1 VTADGPTQAA
11 TGVGERSPS
20 AGWEPTG
27 GVGAPRD
34 GGDEGCASVEHTVD
48 ERRLRAFAAG
58 VGDVSAPLFD
68 LDSPDGIVAHPI
80 FPVVLEWPLVV
91 AGPPGLRLD
100 DDAVHAGLHVS
111 HEIAWHRP
119 IRPGDTLRTT
129 GRIETLEG
137 RSAGLLAV
145 FALLTTGLD
154 GEPVVE
160 SRQGILYRG
169 STLDDAVGGSTAGAA
184 QRPARTEPDG
194 SPSRPADGLR
204 PARTTPDGSSSRPDD
219 PAMPAEP
226 TDDVGAFR
234 VEEADAVVYSE
245 CSGIWNP
252 IHTDPRAARLAGLPR
267 PVLHGTAT
275 LARVVSALVEARLEG
290 DPTRVA
296 RLGCRFT
303 APIYPGDR
311 ATVAATDPRSPSGG
325 RHALTFTAR
334 KDDGTVILDAGFIEL
349 T

>member
-1 VTADGPTQAA
+1 MAA
-11 TGVGERSPS
+11 RVETTTVGGEDL
-20 AGWEPTG
+20 T
-27 GVGAPRD
+27 
-34 GGDEGCASVEHTVD
+34 SVERTVD
-48 ERRLRAFAAG
+48 ERGLRAFAAG

-80 FPVVLEWPLVV
+80 FPVVIEWPLVV
-91 AGPPGLRLD
+91 AGPPGLGLD

-111 HEIAWHRP
+111 HEITWHRP
-119 IRPGDTLRTT
+119 IRPGDRLRTT
-129 GRIETLEG
+129 GRIDTLEQ

-145 FALLTTGLD
+145 FVLLTTGLG

-169 STLDDAVGGSTAGAA
+169 STLDDAAGAPSQPPGA
-184 QRPARTEPDG
+184 ATGSADERPGAEAR
-194 SPSRPADGLR
+194 R
-204 PARTTPDGSSSRPDD
+204 TPDPEEQTA
-219 PAMPAEP
+219 PTEP

-303 APIYPGDR
+303 APLYPGDR

-325 RHALTFTAR
+325 HHALTFTAR
-334 KDDGTVILDAGFIEL
+334 KDDGTVILDDGFIEL

>member
-1 VTADGPTQAA
+1 MAGVRIEGATAGD
-11 TGVGERSPS
+11 
-20 AGWEPTG
+20 AG
-27 GVGAPRD
+27 AI
-34 GGDEGCASVEHTVD
+34 SVEHTVD

-58 VGDVSAPLFD
+58 IGDLSSPLFD
-68 LDSPDGIVAHPI
+68 LDSPDGIVAHPV

-91 AGPPGLRLD
+91 AGPPGLGLD

-111 HEIAWHRP
+111 HEMTWRRP
-119 IRPGDTLRTT
+119 IRPGDALRTT
-129 GRIETLEG
+129 GRVETLEQ

-145 FALLTTGLD
+145 FALDTTGAD
-154 GEPVVE
+154 GERVVE

-169 STLDDAVGGSTAGAA
+169 SSLDDVG
-184 QRPARTEPDG
+184 DG
-194 SPSRPADGLR
+194 SPAVATPRPAD
-204 PARTTPDGSSSRPDD
+204 PA
-219 PAMPAEP
+219 APAEP
-226 TDDVGAFR
+226 LDDLAAFR

-290 DPTRVA
+290 DPTRIA

-311 ATVAATDPRSPSGG
+311 ATVSATDFRSLPCGG
-325 RHALTFTAR
+325 QSLAFIAR
-334 KDDGTVILDAGFIEL
+334 KDDGTAILDDGVIEVV
-349 T
+349 

>member
-1 VTADGPTQAA
+1 MAGARAEGATADD
-11 TGVGERSPS
+11 
-20 AGWEPTG
+20 AGL
-27 GVGAPRD
+27 VA
-34 GGDEGCASVEHTVD
+34 VEHTVD

-58 VGDVSAPLFD
+58 VGDFSAPLFD
-68 LDSPDGIVAHPI
+68 LDSPDGIVAHPV
-80 FPVVLEWPLVV
+80 FPVVIEWPLVV
-91 AGPPGLRLD
+91 AGPPGLGLD

-119 IRPGDTLRTT
+119 IRPGDALRTS
-129 GRIETLEG
+129 GRIETLEQ
-137 RSAGLLAV
+137 RSAGLLALFV
-145 FALLTTGLD
+145 LATTDATG
-154 GEPVVE
+154 GPVVE

-169 STLDDAVGGSTAGAA
+169 STLDDAG
-184 QRPARTEPDG
+184 DG
-194 SPSRPADGLR
+194 SPAGATPRPAPPAPEASAPR
-204 PARTTPDGSSSRPDD
+204 PPRLVN
-219 PAMPAEP
+219 PAEP
-226 TDDVGAFR
+226 ADPSEATERFDDLATFR

-252 IHTDPRAARLAGLPR
+252 IHTDPRVARLAGLPR

-275 LARVVSALVEARLEG
+275 LARVVSALVEGRLEG

-311 ATVAATDPRSPSGG
+311 ATVAATDPHRLPGAAHSL
-325 RHALTFTAR
+325 AFTAR
-334 KDDGTVILDAGFIEL
+334 KDDGTAILDAGFIEL

>member
-1 VTADGPTQAA
+1 MAA
-11 TGVGERSPS
+11 RVETTTVGGEDLTG
-20 AGWEPTG
+20 
-27 GVGAPRD
+27 
-34 GGDEGCASVEHTVD
+34 VEHTVD

-58 VGDVSAPLFD
+58 VGDISAPLFD

-91 AGPPGLRLD
+91 AGPLGLGLD

-129 GRIETLEG
+129 GRIETLEQ

-145 FALLTTGLD
+145 FALVTAGLD

-169 STLDDAVGGSTAGAA
+169 STLDDAGDVLTAAPA
-184 QRPARTEPDG
+184 PRPARPGSDG
-194 SPSRPADGLR
+194 STPRAARPAD
-204 PARTTPDGSSSRPDD
+204 PA
-219 PAMPAEP
+219 APAEP
-226 TDDVGAFR
+226 TDGVGAFR

-303 APIYPGDR
+303 APLYPGDR
-311 ATVAATDPRSPSGG
+311 ATVAATDPRSPTGGG
-325 RHALTFTAR
+325 RSLTFTAR
-334 KDDGTVILDAGFIEL
+334 KDDGTVILDDGFIEL

>member
-1 VTADGPTQAA
+1 MDGAVDDAALGSAREDAAAASGEAAGEGAAADGAGTAA
-11 TGVGERSPS
+11 
-20 AGWEPTG
+20 
-27 GVGAPRD
+27 
-34 GGDEGCASVEHTVD
+34 VEHTVD

-58 VGDVSAPLFD
+58 VGDLSAPLFD
-68 LDSPDGIVAHPI
+68 LDSPDGIVAHPV

-91 AGPPGLRLD
+91 AGPSGLGLD

-129 GRIETLEG
+129 GRVETLEQ

-145 FALLTTGLD
+145 FALLTTVLD

-169 STLDDAVGGSTAGAA
+169 STLEDADDVSTADSAP
-184 QRPARTEPDG
+184 RPDRTAPKR
-194 SPSRPADGLR
+194 SAPRPAD
-204 PARTTPDGSSSRPDD
+204 PAVPSD
-219 PAMPAEP
+219 P
-226 TDDVGAFR
+226 TDDVATFR

-275 LARVVSALVEARLEG
+275 LARVVSALIEARLEG

-325 RHALTFTAR
+325 GQSLTFTAR
-334 KDDGTVILDAGFIEL
+334 KDDGTVILDDGFIEL

>member
-1 VTADGPTQAA
+1 MAA
-11 TGVGERSPS
+11 RVETTTVGGEDL
-20 AGWEPTG
+20 T
-27 GVGAPRD
+27 
-34 GGDEGCASVEHTVD
+34 SVEHTVD

-68 LDSPDGIVAHPI
+68 LDSPDGIVAHPV

-91 AGPPGLRLD
+91 AGPPGLGLD

-119 IRPGDTLRTT
+119 ICPGDTLRTT
-129 GRIETLEG
+129 GRIETLEQ

-145 FALLTTGLD
+145 FALVTTGAD

-169 STLDDAVGGSTAGAA
+169 STLDDAGDGSSAGATA
-184 QRPARTEPDG
+184 RPPRTAPDGSVQRPA
-194 SPSRPADGLR
+194 
-204 PARTTPDGSSSRPDD
+204 D
-219 PAMPAEP
+219 PALQAEP

-325 RHALTFTAR
+325 GQALTFTAR
-334 KDDGTVILDAGFIEL
+334 KDDGTAILDDGFVEL

>member
-20 AGWEPTG
+20 VERKSTGAAG
-27 GVGAPRD
+27 ASRD
-34 GGDEGCASVEHTVD
+34 GGDEGCISVEHTVD

-91 AGPPGLRLD
+91 AGPPGLGLD

-111 HEIAWHRP
+111 HEITWHRP

-129 GRIETLEG
+129 GRIETLEQ

-145 FALLTTGLD
+145 FVLLTTDPG
-154 GEPVVE
+154 GQPVVE

-169 STLDDAVGGSTAGAA
+169 STLDDAAGGSTAGAA

-194 SPSRPADGLR
+194 SPS
-204 PARTTPDGSSSRPDD
+204 SPDD
-219 PAMPAEP
+219 PAIPAEP

-303 APIYPGDR
+303 APLYPGDR
-311 ATVAATDPRSPSGG
+311 ATVAATDPRSPSGAG
-325 RHALTFTAR
+325 SLTFTAR
-334 KDDGTVILDAGFIEL
+334 KDDGTVILDDGFIEL

>member
-1 VTADGPTQAA
+1 MEGAGMKAA
-11 TGVGERSPS
+11 TDAGKRPASVERKPT
-20 AGWEPTG
+20 AGA
-27 GVGAPRD
+27 GAPAT
-34 GGDEGCASVEHTVD
+34 GGDERSGEGCVSIEQTVD

-68 LDSPDGIVAHPI
+68 LDSPDGIVAHPV

-91 AGPPGLRLD
+91 AGPPRLGLD

-119 IRPGDTLRTT
+119 VRPGDTLRTT
-129 GRIETLEG
+129 GRIETLEQ

-169 STLDDAVGGSTAGAA
+169 STLDDAADVSTADATPGLA
-184 QRPARTEPDG
+184 RPAPDG
-194 SPSRPADGLR
+194 SAPRSARPTD
-204 PARTTPDGSSSRPDD
+204 
-219 PAMPAEP
+219 PAEP

-303 APIYPGDR
+303 APIYPGDL

-325 RHALTFTAR
+325 GQSLTFTAR
-334 KDDGTVILDAGFIEL
+334 KDDGTAILDYGFIEL

>member
-1 VTADGPTQAA
+1 MAA
-11 TGVGERSPS
+11 RVETTTVGGEDL
-20 AGWEPTG
+20 T
-27 GVGAPRD
+27 
-34 GGDEGCASVEHTVD
+34 SVEHTVD

-68 LDSPDGIVAHPI
+68 LDSPDGIVAHPV

-91 AGPPGLRLD
+91 AGPPGLGLD

-119 IRPGDTLRTT
+119 IRPGDTLRTI
-129 GRIETLEG
+129 GRIETLEQ

-145 FALLTTGLD
+145 FALVTTGID

-169 STLDDAVGGSTAGAA
+169 STLDDAGHGSTAGATP
-184 QRPARTEPDG
+184 RP
-194 SPSRPADGLR
+194 S
-204 PARTTPDGSSSRPDD
+204 RTTPDGSVQRSAD
-219 PAMPAEP
+219 PAVPAQP

-325 RHALTFTAR
+325 GLSLSFTAR
-334 KDDGTVILDAGFIEL
+334 KDDGTVVLDDGFIEL

>member
-1 VTADGPTQAA
+1 MAA
-11 TGVGERSPS
+11 RVETTTVGGEDL
-20 AGWEPTG
+20 T
-27 GVGAPRD
+27 
-34 GGDEGCASVEHTVD
+34 SVEHTVD

-80 FPVVLEWPLVV
+80 FPVVLEWRLVV
-91 AGPPGLRLD
+91 AGPPGLGLD

-119 IRPGDTLRTT
+119 IGPGDTLRTT
-129 GRIETLEG
+129 GRIETLEQ

-145 FALLTTGLD
+145 FALVTTGLD

-169 STLDDAVGGSTAGAA
+169 STLEDAGDVSTAEPAPRAA
-184 QRPARTEPDG
+184 RPGSDG
-194 SPSRPADGLR
+194 SAPRSAGPAD
-204 PARTTPDGSSSRPDD
+204 PAGS
-219 PAMPAEP
+219 AEP

-325 RHALTFTAR
+325 GQSLTFTAR
-334 KDDGTVILDAGFIEL
+334 KDDGTAILDDGFIEL

>member
-1 VTADGPTQAA
+1 MADARVDDAAVGSAPEDTAEASGARASGEATADGAA
-11 TGVGERSPS
+11 S
-20 AGWEPTG
+20 A
-27 GVGAPRD
+27 A
-34 GGDEGCASVEHTVD
+34 VEHTVD

-80 FPVVLEWPLVV
+80 FPVVIEWPLVV
-91 AGPPGLRLD
+91 AGPPGLGLD

-129 GRIETLEG
+129 GRIETLEQ

-145 FALLTTGLD
+145 FVLLTTGPG

-169 STLDDAVGGSTAGAA
+169 STLPDGGS
-184 QRPARTEPDG
+184 PA
-194 SPSRPADGLR
+194 PA
-204 PARTTPDGSSSRPDD
+204 TPDSTSPGSELRSEPPPD
-219 PAMPAEP
+219 PEEHPAEP

-303 APIYPGDR
+303 APLYPGDR
-311 ATVAATDPRSPSGG
+311 ATVAATDPRSPSGDH
-325 RHALTFTAR
+325 RALTFTAR
-334 KDDGTVILDAGFIEL
+334 KDDGTVILDDGFIEVA
-349 T
+349 

>member
-1 VTADGPTQAA
+1 M
-11 TGVGERSPS
+11 E
-20 AGWEPTG
+20 
-27 GVGAPRD
+27 
-34 GGDEGCASVEHTVD
+34 VEQIVD

-68 LDSPDGIVAHPI
+68 LDSPDGIIAHPI

-91 AGPPGLRLD
+91 AGPPGLGLD

-119 IRPGDTLRTT
+119 IRPGDMLRTT
-129 GRIETLEG
+129 GRIETLEQ

-145 FALLTTGLD
+145 FALITAGSD

-160 SRQGILYRG
+160 SHQGILYRG
-169 STLDDAVGGSTAGAA
+169 STLDDAAGGSTAGAA
-184 QRPARTEPDG
+184 QRPSRTAPDGSPSHPADGPRPARTEPDG
-194 SPSRPADGLR
+194 SPSRP
-204 PARTTPDGSSSRPDD
+204 DD

-226 TDDVGAFR
+226 TDNVGAFR

-252 IHTDPRAARLAGLPR
+252 IHTDSRAARLACLPR

-303 APIYPGDR
+303 APLYPGDR
-311 ATVAATDPRSPSGG
+311 ATVAATDPRSPSGAG
-325 RHALTFTAR
+325 SLTFTAR
-334 KDDGTVILDAGFIEL
+334 KDDGTVILDDGLVEL
-349 T
+349 I

>member
-1 VTADGPTQAA
+1 M
-11 TGVGERSPS
+11 
-20 AGWEPTG
+20 
-27 GVGAPRD
+27 
-34 GGDEGCASVEHTVD
+34 DEGCVAVEHTVD

-58 VGDVSAPLFD
+58 VGDISAPLFD
-68 LDSPDGIVAHPI
+68 LDSPDGIVAHPV

-91 AGPPGLRLD
+91 AGPPGLGLD

-119 IRPGDTLRTT
+119 IRPGDALRTT
-129 GRIETLEG
+129 GRIETLEQ

-145 FALLTTGLD
+145 FALLTTGPD

-169 STLDDAVGGSTAGAA
+169 STLDAAG
-184 QRPARTEPDG
+184 DG
-194 SPSRPADGLR
+194 SAPRPDRPPTAETPPRPTRTADPAD
-204 PARTTPDGSSSRPDD
+204 PAD
-219 PAMPAEP
+219 PAEP
-226 TDDVGAFR
+226 SDDIASFR

-290 DPTRVA
+290 DPTWIT

-303 APIYPGDR
+303 APIFPGDR
-311 ATVAATDPRSPSGG
+311 ATVAATELRPLPGAGESLS
-325 RHALTFTAR
+325 FTAR
-334 KDDGTVILDAGFIEL
+334 KDDGTPVLDSGFVEV

>member
-1 VTADGPTQAA
+1 MAA
-11 TGVGERSPS
+11 RVESTTVGGEDL
-20 AGWEPTG
+20 T
-27 GVGAPRD
+27 
-34 GGDEGCASVEHTVD
+34 SVEHTVD
-48 ERRLRAFAAG
+48 ERGLRAFAAG

-91 AGPPGLRLD
+91 AGPPGLGLD

-129 GRIETLEG
+129 GRIETLEQ

-145 FALLTTGLD
+145 FALLTTGAD
-154 GEPVVE
+154 GESVVE

-169 STLDDAVGGSTAGAA
+169 STLGDAAGPAA
-184 QRPARTEPDG
+184 ERPGADVRRSPD
-194 SPSRPADGLR
+194 PEERP
-204 PARTTPDGSSSRPDD
+204 T
-219 PAMPAEP
+219 EP
-226 TDDVGAFR
+226 TDDVGDFR

-290 DPTRVA
+290 DPTRIA
-296 RLGCRFT
+296 SLGCRFT
-303 APIYPGDR
+303 APLYPGDR
-311 ATVAATDPRSPSGG
+311 ATVAATDPRSPSGAG
-325 RHALTFTAR
+325 SLTFTAR
-334 KDDGTVILDAGFIEL
+334 KDDGTVILDDGFVEL

>member
-1 VTADGPTQAA
+1 MAA
-11 TGVGERSPS
+11 RVETTTVGGEDL
-20 AGWEPTG
+20 T
-27 GVGAPRD
+27 
-34 GGDEGCASVEHTVD
+34 SVEHTVD

-58 VGDVSAPLFD
+58 VADVSAPLFD

-91 AGPPGLRLD
+91 AGPPGLGLD

-119 IRPGDTLRTT
+119 IPPGDTLRTT
-129 GRIETLEG
+129 GRIETLEQ

-145 FALLTTGLD
+145 FALVTTGLD

-160 SRQGILYRG
+160 SRQGVLYRG
-169 STLDDAVGGSTAGAA
+169 STLDDAGDASTADSAP
-184 QRPARTEPDG
+184 RPARPAPDG
-194 SPSRPADGLR
+194 SAQRSARPAD
-204 PARTTPDGSSSRPDD
+204 PAS
-219 PAMPAEP
+219 PAEP

-325 RHALTFTAR
+325 GQSLSFTAR
-334 KDDGTVILDAGFIEL
+334 KDDGTVILDDGFIEL
-349 T
+349 A

>member
-1 VTADGPTQAA
+1 MA
-11 TGVGERSPS
+11 TRVEMTTVGGEDL
-20 AGWEPTG
+20 T
-27 GVGAPRD
+27 
-34 GGDEGCASVEHTVD
+34 SVEHTVD

-68 LDSPDGIVAHPI
+68 LDSPDGIVAHPV

-91 AGPPGLRLD
+91 AGPPGLGLD
-100 DDAVHAGLHVS
+100 DGAVHAGLHVS

-119 IRPGDTLRTT
+119 IRPGDSLRTT
-129 GRIETLEG
+129 GRLETLEQ

-145 FALLTTGLD
+145 FALLTAGLD

-160 SRQGILYRG
+160 SHQGILYRG
-169 STLDDAVGGSTAGAA
+169 STLDDAAC
-184 QRPARTEPDG
+184 
-194 SPSRPADGLR
+194 
-204 PARTTPDGSSSRPDD
+204 GSSQPPAAAAGPAAERPGADVRRSPD
-219 PAMPAEP
+219 PEAQSAAAEP

-275 LARVVSALVEARLEG
+275 LARVVSALVEAHLEG
-290 DPTRVA
+290 DPTRAA

-325 RHALTFTAR
+325 AQSLNFTAR
-334 KDDGTVILDAGFIEL
+334 KDDGTAILDDGFVEL

>member
-1 VTADGPTQAA
+1 MAA
-11 TGVGERSPS
+11 RVETTTVGGEDL
-20 AGWEPTG
+20 T
-27 GVGAPRD
+27 
-34 GGDEGCASVEHTVD
+34 SVEHTVD

-91 AGPPGLRLD
+91 AGPSGLGLD

-111 HEIAWHRP
+111 HEIVWHRP

-129 GRIETLEG
+129 GRVETLEQ

-145 FALLTTGLD
+145 FALVTTGLD

-169 STLDDAVGGSTAGAA
+169 STLDDAGDVSTADPAPRAA
-184 QRPARTEPDG
+184 RPGSDG
-194 SPSRPADGLR
+194 SAPRSAGPAD
-204 PARTTPDGSSSRPDD
+204 PAGS
-219 PAMPAEP
+219 AEP

-311 ATVAATDPRSPSGG
+311 ATVAATDPRSPSGAG
-325 RHALTFTAR
+325 QSLTFTAR
-334 KDDGTVILDAGFIEL
+334 KDDGTTILDDGFIEL

>member
-1 VTADGPTQAA
+1 MAA
-11 TGVGERSPS
+11 RVETTTVGGEDL
-20 AGWEPTG
+20 T
-27 GVGAPRD
+27 
-34 GGDEGCASVEHTVD
+34 SVEHTVD

-91 AGPPGLRLD
+91 AGPPGLGLD

-119 IRPGDTLRTT
+119 IGPGDTLRTT
-129 GRIETLEG
+129 GRIETLEQ

-145 FALLTTGLD
+145 FVLVTTGLD
-154 GEPVVE
+154 GVPVVE

-169 STLDDAVGGSTAGAA
+169 STLEDAGDVSTADPAPRAA
-184 QRPARTEPDG
+184 RPGSDG
-194 SPSRPADGLR
+194 SAPRSAGPAD
-204 PARTTPDGSSSRPDD
+204 PAGS
-219 PAMPAEP
+219 AEP

-303 APIYPGDR
+303 APLYPGDR

-325 RHALTFTAR
+325 HQSLTFTAR
-334 KDDGTVILDAGFIEL
+334 KDDGTVILDDGFVEL

>member
-1 VTADGPTQAA
+1 MAGARAEGATADD
-11 TGVGERSPS
+11 
-20 AGWEPTG
+20 AGL
-27 GVGAPRD
+27 VA
-34 GGDEGCASVEHTVD
+34 VEHTVD

-58 VGDVSAPLFD
+58 VGDFSAPLFD
-68 LDSPDGIVAHPI
+68 LDSPDGIVAHPV

-91 AGPPGLRLD
+91 AGPPGLGLD

-119 IRPGDTLRTT
+119 IRPGDALRTS
-129 GRIETLEG
+129 GRIETLDSARPACSPSSFSPPPTPTVG
-137 RSAGLLAV
+137 RWS
-145 FALLTTGLD
+145 
-154 GEPVVE
+154 
-160 SRQGILYRG
+160 SRARA
-169 STLDDAVGGSTAGAA
+169 SSTAARPWTPRVTDRRRARLPAPAGPRRSPGPEPAA
-184 QRPARTEPDG
+184 ARRRPTE
-194 SPSRPADGLR
+194 A
-204 PARTTPDGSSSRPDD
+204 
-219 PAMPAEP
+219 AEP
-226 TDDVGAFR
+226 FDDLATFR

-275 LARVVSALVEARLEG
+275 LARVVSALVETRLEG

-311 ATVAATDPRSPSGG
+311 ATVAATDPHRLPGAAHSL
-325 RHALTFTAR
+325 AFTAR
-334 KDDGTVILDAGFIEL
+334 KDDGTAILDAGFIEL

>member
-1 VTADGPTQAA
+1 MDGAVDDAALGSAREDAAAASGEAAGEGAAADGAGTAA
-11 TGVGERSPS
+11 
-20 AGWEPTG
+20 
-27 GVGAPRD
+27 
-34 GGDEGCASVEHTVD
+34 VEHTVD

-58 VGDVSAPLFD
+58 VGDLSAPLFD
-68 LDSPDGIVAHPI
+68 LDSPDGIVAHPV

-91 AGPPGLRLD
+91 AGPLGLGLD

-111 HEIAWHRP
+111 HQITWHRQ

-129 GRIETLEG
+129 GRIETLEQ

-145 FALLTTGLD
+145 FALATNGAD

-169 STLDDAVGGSTAGAA
+169 STLDDTARGSAVGAAPRPSRTA
-184 QRPARTEPDG
+184 PDG
-194 SPSRPADGLR
+194 SARRPAD
-204 PARTTPDGSSSRPDD
+204 PAL
-219 PAMPAEP
+219 PAEP

-275 LARVVSALVEARLEG
+275 LARVVSALIEARLEG

-311 ATVAATDPRSPSGG
+311 ATVSATDLRQLPGG
-325 RHALTFTAR
+325 DQSLAFTAR
-334 KDDGTVILDAGFIEL
+334 KDDGTPILDDGFIEV